1 MECKVREEVKSL
13 EKYVA
18 GKPIDE
24 VKREYGIDKVVKLAS
39 NENPLGT
46 SEKVKEAVGNLV
58 NEMNMYPD
66 ASSFDFKEALSK
78 KLNIDR
84 DMIFC
89 GAG

>member
-1 MECKVREEVKSL
+1 MECKVREEVKKL

-24 VKREYGIDKVVKLAS
+24 VKREFEIDKVVKLAS

-46 SEKVKEAVGNLV
+46 SNKVKKLMFELV

-66 ASSFDFKEALSK
+66 SASYDFKKALSDK
-78 KLNIDR
+78 IKINR